1 MNPDFGIRTAPFGIS
16 RCGMSSLFSGTLLL
30 ILAGCANAWSRG
42 AKAPPTALDY
52 APLERV
58 LAAHVDGQGFV
69 DYASLKQD
77 RGDLDRMIAEIER
90 ASPAS
95 APELFPTRESRL
107 AYWVNAYNAWIL
119 RIVVDHYPASSI
131 TRIGRVPYGAFF
143 VMRVTLGGKKM
154 TLHSLENDVIRAG
167 FHDPRIHFA
176 INCASRSCP
185 PLAHHVYQP
194 ETLDRQLDDAARAF
208 INDNRQVTLDEAG
221 RTIVLS
227 KIFDWYASDFKE
239 AAAAKFHRPGTVL
252 DYLRTYLTPERLK
265 TLDKLSGVKPA
276 YHDYDWSL
284 NGQGSK

>member
-30 ILAGCANAWSRG
+30 ILYGCANAWSRD
-42 AKAPPTALDY
+42 AKAPPPGVDY

-58 LAAHVDGQGFV
+58 LAAHVDAQGFV

-77 RGDLDRMIAEIER
+77 RGDLDRMIEEIER

-95 APELFPTRESRL
+95 APELFPTREARL
-107 AYWVNAYNAWIL
+107 AYWINAYNAWIL
-119 RIVVDHYPASSI
+119 RIVVDHYPVSSI

-265 TLDKLSGVKPA
+265 TLDKLTGINPA

-284 NGQGSK
+284 NGQAGK

>member
-1 MNPDFGIRTAPFGIS
+1 MR
-16 RCGMSSLFSGTLLL
+16 SLFSGTLLL
-30 ILAGCANAWSRG
+30 ILAGCANAWSWD
-42 AKAPPTALDY
+42 AKAPPAALDY

-58 LAAHVDGQGFV
+58 LAAHVDAHGFV
-69 DYASLKQD
+69 DYPSLKQD
-77 RGDLDRMIAEIER
+77 RGDLDRMIEEIER
-90 ASPAS
+90 TSPAS
-95 APELFPTRESRL
+95 TPELFPTREARL
-107 AYWVNAYNAWIL
+107 AYWINAYNAWIL
-119 RIVVDHYPASSI
+119 RIVVDHYPVSSI
-131 TRIGRVPYGAFF
+131 TRIGHVPYGAFF

-185 PLAHHVYQP
+185 PLARHVYRP
-194 ETLDRQLDDAARAF
+194 ETLDRRLDDGARAF

-239 AAAAKFHRPGTVL
+239 AVATKFHRQGTAL

-265 TLDKLSGVKPA
+265 ALGKLFGVKPT

-284 NGQGSK
+284 NGQAGK